1 MKSLISSM
9 LVLVGFGSRVG
20 NPEVISSPVGL
31 VLITRIPSVLDFLT
45 RCRSG
50 ATQFETGREIVRQI
64 G

>member
-31 VLITRIPSVLDFLT
+31 VPRNARALSEARLHESVKEL
-45 RCRSG
+45 G
-50 ATQFETGREIVRQI
+50 
-64 G
+64 